1 MSSAVSDEL
10 ELIVQLPD
18 RLYNLYLLCWGWD
31 GIDLSLMISLNSY
44 HIFVCV
50 CVCASLSMCVFYFL
64 NSNTF
69 KTSLMNSA
77 ILRYSYSTL
86 WE

>member
-1 MSSAVSDEL
+1 MSSAVSNEL

-50 CVCASLSMCVFYFL
+50 CVYVSLRVCYFL
-64 NSNTF
+64 DSNTF
-69 KTSLMNSA
+69 ETSLMNS
-77 ILRYSYSTL
+77 TV
-86 WE
+86 

>member
-1 MSSAVSDEL
+1 MSSAVSNEL

-44 HIFVCV
+44 HVFVCV
-50 CVCASLSMCVFYFL
+50 CVCMF
-64 NSNTF
+64 
-69 KTSLMNSA
+69 
-77 ILRYSYSTL
+77 STRVL
-86 WE
+86 FSQQ